1 MRETERPVKF
11 RHNVTGTVFQREQHQ
26 RRSGSGRVALEQ
38 DLVLLGGW
46 HMVDDGAAIEGERR
60 EDPRVRR
67 RPREAEDRLVVLVE
81 GLDQPVGVGVGGDGG
96 PGLLLGLEAAGRGGN
111 GGDAPGYA

>member
-26 RRSGSGRVALEQ
+26 RRSGRVVLEQ